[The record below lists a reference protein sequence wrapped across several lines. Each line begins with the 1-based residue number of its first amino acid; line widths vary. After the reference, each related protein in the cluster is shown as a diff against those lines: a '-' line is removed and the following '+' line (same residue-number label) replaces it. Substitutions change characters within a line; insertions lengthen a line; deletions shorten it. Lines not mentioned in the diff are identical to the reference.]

1 MSLLFDLAK
10 TYAIGLLLF
19 VAIPMATAPLS
30 WERKRGV
37 IHTFTGMAM
46 SALGRGLLIQ
56 REHGGLLLKKTKF
69 DTRLG
74 AGAELARM
82 GGELKHWKDPENLMS
97 TLHGKPFGLAHE
109 AKNAIV
115 DARMCRAGRL
125 LRELDEAGERELEAD
140 GTTFYTAFFHI
151 SDDHPLV
158 SITDALPLIQGS
170 GDPGLPDRIET
181 YVEKGNQGYDTTQIK
196 QGAEWLTMMAVGF
209 GLTWIGS
216 KLAAAGG
223 GTISTLAG

>member
-1 MSLLFDLAK
+1 MGLILDLAK
-10 TYAIGLLLF
+10 AYFVGVILF
-19 VAIPMATAPLS
+19 AAIPVFATPLA
-30 WERKRGV
+30 WERKQGLLR
-37 IHTFTGMAM
+37 TYTGMAL

-74 AGAELARM
+74 AGAELARI

-97 TLHGKPFGLAHE
+97 TLHGRPFGLAHE

-115 DARMCRAGRL
+115 DARSCRSGRL
-125 LRELDEAGERELEAD
+125 ERELDEQGQRVREVD
-140 GTTFYTAFFHI
+140 GTRLYKAFFFI
-151 SDDHPLV
+151 QNTRPLV
-158 SITDALPLIQGS
+158 DITDALPIIQGS
-170 GDPGLPDRIET
+170 GDPGLPDRVET
-181 YVEKGNQGYDTTQIK
+181 YVEKGNLGYDSGQIK
-196 QGAEWLTMMAVGF
+196 QGVEWMTMMAVGF
-209 GLTWIGS
+209 GLMWIGS